1 MGAKDKPEGPQNK
14 TLPANSCR
22 TNSLYNVAK
31 RSAAFIWPY
40 VSTPTCYAGRKAWN
54 GASYVV
60 SGTITTAK
68 GAYNGGKDGGRKAWN
83 GASYVVSGTITTA
96 KGAYNGGKD
105 GANRGGKYGEKL
117 GTEHGPSVGGK
128 IGRKL
133 MAFVTSKL
141 LWIPVLEDCGEELG
155 RQAGEKTGSTI
166 GWTTGA
172 AFGILYGVV
181 EKAVKEINKRRSPD
195 GDTFRKLP
203 AGESTK
209 D

>member
-40 VSTPTCYAGRKAWN
+40 VSTPTCYA
-54 GASYVV
+54 
-60 SGTITTAK
+60 
-68 GAYNGGKDGGRKAWN
+68 GRKAWN